1 MNKKII
7 ILLASISLSFIACKN
22 SSKVY
27 TANGTFEA
35 TELIVSAESNG
46 RIIALYANE
55 GKLIPANE
63 LLLQV
68 DSTQLY
74 LQKLALIANNKGL
87 QALSPNIKIQTAALE
102 DKIEALHREQGRI
115 EKLVAAKAA
124 NTKQLDDIRSE
135 LAMTQSQLDA
145 LSSSLSKNRSQIG
158 AQSSSLEVQMAQI
171 QDLIDKCSVRSPIK
185 ATVLQRYVEL
195 GEMANV
201 GRPLLRLAVL
211 DTLTLRAYVPSSEL
225 AKIRLNELKE
235 VRIDFGTDEMKSY
248 QGRICWIAEE
258 AEFTPKNVQSKDE
271 RDNLVYAV
279 KVSVANDGYIKIGMY
294 GELVL

>member
-1 MNKKII
+1 MNKKNI
-7 ILLASISLSFIACKN
+7 ILLATISLSLIACKN
-22 SSKVY
+22 SSKEY

-46 RIIALYANE
+46 RIIALHANE
-55 GKLIPANE
+55 GQLIQANE

-74 LQKLALIANNKGL
+74 LQKLSLLANNKGL
-87 QALSPNIKIQTAALE
+87 QALSPNIKIQTAALQN
-102 DKIEALHREQGRI
+102 KIEALHREQGRI
-115 EKLVAAKAA
+115 EKLIAAKAA
-124 NTKQLDDIRSE
+124 NSKQLDDIRSE

-171 QDLIDKCSVRSPIK
+171 QDLIDKCSIRSPIK
-185 ATVLQRYVEL
+185 ATVLQRYIEL

-211 DTLTLRAYVPSSEL
+211 DTLILRAYVPNSVL
-225 AKIRLNELKE
+225 PKLRLNEIKE
-235 VRIDFGTDEMKSY
+235 VRIDYGVDEMKSY
-248 QGRICWIAEE
+248 QGRISWIAEQ

-271 RDNLVYAV
+271 RDNLVYAIKILV
-279 KVSVANDGYIKIGMY
+279 PNDGTIKIGMY